1 MKASDLFIKALENE
15 GVEYVFGIPG
25 EENLDLLESLRTS
38 SIKLILTRHEQAAG
52 FMAATYGRLTGKAGV
67 CLATLGPGATNF
79 VTSAAYAQLGGMPMF
94 MITGQKPV
102 KVSKQGHFQIVDVV
116 DMMKPLTK
124 FTRQIVSADNIP
136 ARVRESF
143 RRAEEERP
151 GATHLEL
158 PEDIAKRRDRCHRA
172 DRELGIAARLPTTRP
187 SPAAVDAIRE
197 SKRPILMVGAGANRK
212 TSSKMLRDFVEKL
225 GIPFFTTQMGK
236 GVLDET
242 HPLWLGNAALSDG
255 DFVHRAIE
263 HADCIINVGHDVIEK
278 PPFFMRRGKRTVI
291 HVNLPD
297 CRGRHGLLPA
307 DRGRRRHRQC
317 DLAHQPAAREAGRT
331 GISPTTT
338 ACASILI
345 AHLAK
350 GADDARF
357 PIYPVRMV
365 ADVRKAMPDNGI
377 LCLDNGMYK
386 LWFARYYRCTQPNTI
401 LLDNALATM
410 GAGLPSAIAAKI
422 VHPDRKVVA
431 VAGDGGFMMNSQ
443 EIETAVR
450 LKLDLVVLLL
460 RDDAYG
466 MIKWKQANM
475 HFQNF
480 GMDMGNPDFVRYAES
495 YGAHG
500 HRPEVGRGVRPD
512 AVEVPRYARRAPD
525 RPADRLL
532 GQRPRAQPGNHASS
546 APSCRSRLAP
556 RTESRRSR
564 LHPATRSDAM
574 LKPSY
579 PYYLANVAEQPNT
592 DLEVTDKYL
601 RQGRDARRAGGCE
614 GHRCGHRR
622 RGRGSRSRCAI
633 SRRTSARPCSNI
645 ASSASASATTSWPW
659 RCASKPASR
668 SRMRAA
674 KSPA

>member
-1 MKASDLFIKALENE
+1 MKASDLFIKALESE

-102 KVSKQGHFQIVDVV
+102 KASKQGHFQIVDVV

-124 FTRQIVSADNIP
+124 YTRQIVSADNIP
-136 ARVRESF
+136 ARVREAF

-158 PEDIAKRRDRCHRA
+158 PEDIAKDETDAFVLQASFHRRPVA
-172 DRELGIAARLPTTRP
+172 D
-187 SPAAVDAIRE
+187 DKAIRRAVEAISE

-212 TSSKMLRDFVEKL
+212 LSSKMLREFVEKF

-278 PPFFMRRGKRTVI
+278 PPFFMRAGKRTVI
-291 HVNLPD
+291 HVNYLTAEVDTVYFPQIEVVGD
-297 CRGRHGLLPA
+297 IANAIWRFNEMLSK
-307 DRGRRRHRQC
+307 
-317 DLAHQPAAREAGRT
+317 QPHWDFSYDDNVRKH
-331 GISPTTT
+331 
-338 ACASILI
+338 LD

-365 ADVRKAMPDNGI
+365 ADVRKVMPDDGI

-386 LWFARYYRCTQPNTI
+386 LWYARYYRCTKPNTM

-422 VHPDRKVVA
+422 VYPNRKVMA
-431 VAGDGGFMMNSQ
+431 IAGDGGFMMNSQ

-450 LKLDLVVLLL
+450 LKLDLVILLIH
-460 RDDAYG
+460 DDAYG

-475 HFQNF
+475 DFPNF
-480 GMDMGNPDFVRYAES
+480 GMDMTNPDFVKYAES

-500 HRPEVGRGVRPD
+500 HRPKSTEEFAPMLERCLNTPGVHLIDLPID
-512 AVEVPRYARRAPD
+512 YSDND
-525 RPADRLL
+525 RVLNREIKELS
-532 GQRPRAQPGNHASS
+532 AQ
-546 APSCRSRLAP
+546 L
-556 RTESRRSR
+556 
-564 LHPATRSDAM
+564 
-574 LKPSY
+574 
-579 PYYLANVAEQPNT
+579 
-592 DLEVTDKYL
+592 
-601 RQGRDARRAGGCE
+601 
-614 GHRCGHRR
+614 
-622 RGRGSRSRCAI
+622 
-633 SRRTSARPCSNI
+633 
-645 ASSASASATTSWPW
+645 
-659 RCASKPASR
+659 
-668 SRMRAA
+668 
-674 KSPA
+674 